1 MHRFLYIDN
10 DRNIYFHTGL
20 AAETLA
26 GDQLTTRADQG
37 DSYEME
43 RWVLLM
49 VALPLASALLGHL
62 LADTFGRQVARL
74 SIALSLGAFV
84 VSVALLIEM
93 LGGGPAGVLAL
104 ANGWGLLLLD
114 PLSSLMAVVVSG
126 ISLIVHLFARR
137 YMAEESGYARFFVL
151 LDLMT
156 AALLVMVSAGDLI
169 TLLVAWH
176 LVGVLL
182 YFLLGQDVQ
191 SPTAYRYAF
200 WTLLTYRV
208 GDLPLVLAAGLLFRA
223 YGTWS
228 LPEIFAAMG
237 ADTPAQILGLPV
249 PEVVGGLIALSA
261 FARSAQFLLHTWL
274 PYTMGGPTPVSA
286 LMHAGIVNAG
296 GFLINRFAPV
306 FVHTGEVLHWVFLM
320 GLVTAVIGSVLMLSQ
335 HDVKKALGY
344 STMGQMGFMI
354 MECGVGAFSLAI
366 YHLIAHGVFKG
377 TLFLGAGGVIGE
389 ARRDD
394 GVPKHDLYTFV
405 VERRPVRQRRP
416 WLLMAAVTLAVPA
429 VILFLSHY
437 LVEHGFIYRQ
447 GAVVLLFFGWITGA
461 QLIFATYRMRTE
473 NLARLL
479 TLILVSFTVVVLGYT
494 LISHAFDLFL
504 YPDPVLRAGIN
515 AAAGIE
521 VAWFDTLVAL
531 VTVVIVLGWLFTY
544 YAEQRRGRG
553 RDWLAGLRRRSYRAI
568 SRELFVSDLYGW
580 VSRRLLAGA
589 ERLNLWLRWS

>member
-1 MHRFLYIDN
+1 
-10 DRNIYFHTGL
+10 
-20 AAETLA
+20 
-26 GDQLTTRADQG
+26 
-37 DSYEME
+37 
-43 RWVLLM
+43 M
-49 VALPLASALLGHL
+49 VALPLAGALLGHL
-62 LADTFGRQVARL
+62 LADILGRRVARL
-74 SIALSLGAFV
+74 SIGLSLGTFV
-84 VSVALLIEM
+84 ASVALLSGT
-93 LGGGPAGVLAL
+93 LGGAPAATLAL
-104 ANGWGLLLLD
+104 ADDWGLLLLD

-137 YMAEESGYARFFVL
+137 YMAEEAGYARFFML

-156 AALLVMVSAGDLI
+156 AALLLMVSAGDLI
-169 TLLVAWH
+169 TLLIAWH

-182 YFLLGQDVQ
+182 YFLLGQDVR

-200 WTLLTYRV
+200 WTLLTYRI
-208 GDLPLVLAAGLLFRA
+208 GDLPLVLAAGLLFHA

-237 ADTPAQILGLPV
+237 AGPQGQVLGMPL
-249 PEVVGGLIALSA
+249 PEVVGGLIALAA
-261 FARSAQFLLHTWL
+261 FARSAQFLLHSWL

-320 GLVTAVIGSVLMLSQ
+320 GLVTAVIGSVLMLAQ
-335 HDVKKALGY
+335 HDIKKALGY

-377 TLFLGAGGVIGE
+377 TLFLGAGGVIGQ

-394 GVPKHDLYTFV
+394 GVPKDELYTFV
-405 VERRPVRQRRP
+405 VARRPARQRRP
-416 WLLMAAVTLAVPA
+416 WLLMAVVTLAVPG
-429 VILFLSHY
+429 VILFMTHY
-437 LVEHGFIYRQ
+437 LVEQAFFHRQ

-473 NLARLL
+473 NLARLF
-479 TLILVSFTVVVLGYT
+479 TLILVSFTVVVVGYT

-504 YPDPVLRAGIN
+504 YPDPALREGIR
-515 AAAGIE
+515 AAAGIDA
-521 VAWFDTLVAL
+521 VWFDTLVGL
-531 VTVVIVLGWLFTY
+531 VTGVIVLGWLFTY
-544 YAEQRRGRG
+544 YAEQQGGRG
-553 RDWLAGLRRRSYRAI
+553 RDWLAGLRRRFYGAI
-568 SRELFVSDLYGW
+568 SRELLVNDLYGW
-580 VSRRLLAGA
+580 VSRRILAGA